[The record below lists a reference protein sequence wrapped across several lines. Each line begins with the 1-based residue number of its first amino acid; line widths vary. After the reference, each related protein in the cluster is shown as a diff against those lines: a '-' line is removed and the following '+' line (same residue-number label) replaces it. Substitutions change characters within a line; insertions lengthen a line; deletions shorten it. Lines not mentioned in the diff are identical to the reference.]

1 MSWTAPRGLPA
12 LYRASGA
19 WCPMWRSAP
28 AHRSRDAR
36 RGRPRCRQG
45 RSRGLRGQRRP
56 PRSRCSDC
64 DTVWAQMS
72 ELPDS
77 FDPDQCARYLRHLAA
92 IPSPFLP
99 IGDAALALASFE
111 RPRVALAR
119 YRQHLAGLARDVGR
133 HAGATADLSA
143 RAQAL
148 NEVILLKYGYSGDEL
163 SYDDLQNANLMRV
176 VDRRKGLPVA
186 LGILYMHA
194 GRAQGWETVGLAFPG
209 HFLVR
214 LSDGP
219 ERLILDPFHGGRICT
234 AAELR
239 ELLKAT
245 AGLDSELQT
254 EHYAPVSDC
263 DVLLRLQNNLKAR
276 LIQTEQYERA
286 VMVVETMLML
296 APDLAE
302 VWREAGLL
310 HARLGKMRSAAAA
323 LEQVVL
329 RAPDDMARHQA
340 AAMLQQ
346 LRSKLN

>member
-1 MSWTAPRGLPA
+1 MISPPERYDPQTCTNFLRELGA
-12 LYRASGA
+12 LGKS
-19 WCPMWRSAP
+19 
-28 AHRSRDAR
+28 
-36 RGRPRCRQG
+36 
-45 RSRGLRGQRRP
+45 
-56 PRSRCSDC
+56 
-64 DTVWAQMS
+64 
-72 ELPDS
+72 
-77 FDPDQCARYLRHLAA
+77 
-92 IPSPFLP
+92 ILP
-99 IGDAALALASFE
+99 IAEAALALASFE
-111 RPRVALAR
+111 RPRVGPKH
-119 YRQHLAGLARDVGR
+119 YREHLQLLARDVGG
-133 HAGATADLSA
+133 HPGAAGDVAERA
-143 RAQAL
+143 RAL
-148 NEVILLKYGYSGDEL
+148 NEIVLLKYGYSGDAL
-163 SYDDLQNANLMRV
+163 TYDDLQNANLMRV

-209 HFLVR
+209 HFLIR

-254 EHYAPVSDC
+254 EHYASVSDC

-286 VMVVETMLML
+286 VMVAETMLML

-302 VWREAGLL
+302 LWREAGLL
-310 HARLGKMRSAAAA
+310 HARLGNMRSAAAA

-329 RAPDDMARHQA
+329 RAPDDIARHQA